1 MAVTGCGKDSSEIQ
15 RIVEDCRAYMLYI
28 LSISICHIFPE
39 ANGVA
44 HRLAHLSS
52 SHFENFSWV
61 EEAPVIIWDVLFE
74 DRCNYFRGQGTLS
87 TQKA

>member
-1 MAVTGCGKDSSEIQ
+1 
-15 RIVEDCRAYMLYI
+15 MLYI

-52 SHFENFSWV
+52 SYFENFSWV

-74 DRCNYFRGQGTLS
+74 DCCNYLISGPRNFIHPERISPFIYNT
-87 TQKA
+87 